1 MLSKEACCQELKAE
15 MESYK
20 ESSARKSSLLTS
32 LRGRMEELQEESA
45 AVSASKSR
53 AEASVH
59 AMMKENQEL
68 MKKVLELDEKLQ

>member
-1 MLSKEACCQELKAE
+1 ME

-20 ESSARKSSLLTS
+20 ESSARKSALLTS

>member
-1 MLSKEACCQELKAE
+1 

-20 ESSARKSSLLTS
+20 ENSARKSSLLVS
-32 LRGRMEELQEESA
+32 LRGRIQELQEESA
-45 AVSASKSR
+45 AFSASKIR
-53 AEASVH
+53 AEASAH